1 MRDRFSELI
10 EKGVAEF
17 RYTPIA
23 PSIPE
28 QDPICR
34 SYNNIF
40 SIPSDTHMSCLGDGR
55 RVITG
60 HKIGIKKDWN
70 EFVNSCFW
78 GAVDFRTSGYYSVNE
93 FLYKNGLAGHYDV
106 INNDNVYI
114 VEPMVEPTANK
125 IPAESHVREARKSKS
140 DLRGDIYDALSNVA
154 FIYNLSRVNL
164 EKEDWEDAIEWFMDK
179 FFEDED

>member
-17 RYTPIA
+17 HYTPIA

-40 SIPSDTHMSCLGDGR
+40 SIPSDTHMSCLEDGR

-60 HKIGIKKDWN
+60 HKIGIKKDWDL
-70 EFVNSCFW
+70 FVNSCFW
-78 GAVDFRTSGYYSVNE
+78 GAVDFRTTGYYCVND
-93 FLYKNGLAGHYDV
+93 FLYKNGLEGHYDV

-114 VEPMVEPTANK
+114 VEPVAEKKPGFVGDPTVK
-125 IPAESHVREARKSKS
+125 EARKTKS
-140 DLRGDIYDALSNVA
+140 DLRNDVYNALGDVA
-154 FIYNLSRVNL
+154 FTYEMAGVKL
-164 EKEDWEDAIEWFMDK
+164 EEKDWKDAVDWFMDK
-179 FFEDED
+179 FFED

>member
-10 EKGVAEF
+10 AKGVAEF

-40 SIPSDTHMSCLGDGR
+40 SIASDTHMSCLGDGR

-60 HKIGIKKDWN
+60 HKIGIKKDWDL
-70 EFVNSCFW
+70 FVDSCFW
-78 GAVDFRTSGYYSVNE
+78 GAVDFRTSGYYCVND
-93 FLYKNGLAGHYDV
+93 FLYKNGLVGHYDV
-106 INNDNVYI
+106 INNDNVYV
-114 VEPMVEPTANK
+114 VESLTDKVPTK
-125 IPAESHVREARKSKS
+125 SKSTVHEAKKSKS
-140 DLRGDIYDALSNVA
+140 DLRNDVYNAMGDVA
-154 FIYNLSRVNL
+154 FTYEMAGVKLK
-164 EKEDWEDAIEWFMDK
+164 EEDWKDAIEWFMDK
-179 FFEDED
+179 FFED